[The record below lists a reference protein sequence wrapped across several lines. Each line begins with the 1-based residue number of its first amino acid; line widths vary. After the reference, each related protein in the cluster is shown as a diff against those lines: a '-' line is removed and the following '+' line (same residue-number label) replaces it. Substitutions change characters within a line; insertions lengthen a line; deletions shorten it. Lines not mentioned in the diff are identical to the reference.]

1 MENIDAKLAELEQRA
16 KSNTHRLNDVEK
28 RQDTLDSL
36 AASVK
41 VLAMREERVES
52 GVKEIKADV
61 KDIASRPAK
70 RWEGIVEK
78 LIAAL
83 VGAFVAWV
91 LAGGAL

>member
-52 GVKEIKADV
+52 DVKEIKADV

-91 LAGGAL
+91 LAGGAI

>member
-52 GVKEIKADV
+52 DVKEIKADV

-70 RWEGIVEK
+70 RSEGIVEK

>member
-52 GVKEIKADV
+52 DVKEIKADV

>member
-1 MENIDAKLAELEQRA
+1 MENIDAKIAELEQRA

-41 VLAMREERVES
+41 VLATREERVEND
-52 GVKEIKADV
+52 VKEIKADV
-61 KDIASRPAK
+61 KELASRPAK
-70 RWEGIVEK
+70 RWESVVEK
-78 LIAAL
+78 VVAAL

-91 LAGGAL
+91 LAGGAV

>member
-36 AASVK
+36 ASSVK

-52 GVKEIKADV
+52 DVKEIKADV

>member
-52 GVKEIKADV
+52 DVKEIKADV

-78 LIAAL
+78 LIPAL